1 MLTVCRQEA
10 VLKSGLAVDQ
20 IWQFG
25 SNDLS
30 IPGPTL
36 GDVNTIYY
44 GDSEYKTLGKQ
55 HAKAMLAKKV

>member
-1 MLTVCRQEA
+1 MLILDRQAA
-10 VLKSGLAVDQ
+10 VLKSGIAADQ

-30 IPGPTL
+30 VPGTTL

-44 GDSEYKTLGKQ
+44 GDDDYKTLGKQ